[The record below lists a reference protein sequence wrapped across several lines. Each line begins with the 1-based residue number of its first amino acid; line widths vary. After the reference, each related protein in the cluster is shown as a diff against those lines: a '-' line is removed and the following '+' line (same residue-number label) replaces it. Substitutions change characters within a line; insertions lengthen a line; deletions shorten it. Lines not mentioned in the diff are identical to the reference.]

1 MKDLAWKVLARAV
14 AHPRVANW
22 LIRRSQRTP
31 YMHLPG
37 YMRRFWLF
45 NGYDHGTRV
54 KRFPRLP
61 SIRIHHIL
69 REDRAAHLHS
79 HPWDARTIIL
89 CGEYMERR
97 RDVDLTAEFGFDVDV
112 TYRRSPGDT
121 ASLTPTDLHHIT
133 SVSDGGAWT
142 LFITWA
148 DVGSWGFQV
157 DSKLIDR
164 HEYQGRE

>member
-14 AHPRVANW
+14 AHPLVANW

-37 YMRRFWLF
+37 YMRRFWIF
-45 NGYDHGTRV
+45 NGYDHETRV

-69 REDRAAHLHS
+69 REDRAAHLHD

-89 CGEYMERR
+89 DGWYIERR

-112 TYRRSPGDT
+112 MHRRQPGDT
-121 ASLTPTDLHHIT
+121 AALTTADFHHIDI
-133 SVSDGGAWT
+133 VSPGGVWT
-142 LFITWA
+142 MFITWA
-148 DVGSWGFQV
+148 DVGSWGFLV
-157 DSKLIDR
+157 DGKIVDR

>member
-45 NGYDHGTRV
+45 NGYDHETRV

-69 REDRAAHLHS
+69 REDRAAHLHD
-79 HPWDARTIIL
+79 HPFDARTIIL
-89 CGEYMERR
+89 DGWYIERR

-112 TYRRSPGDT
+112 MHLRLPGVT
-121 ASLTPTDLHHIT
+121 AALTTSDFHHID
-133 SVSDGGAWT
+133 SVSPGGAWT
-142 LFITWA
+142 MFITWA
-148 DVGSWGFQV
+148 DVGSWGFLV
-157 DSKLIDR
+157 DGKIVDR
-164 HEYQGRE
+164 KDYRGRS

>member
-1 MKDLAWKVLARAV
+1 MRDLAWKVLARAV

-31 YMHLPG
+31 YMHLHG

-45 NGYDHGTRV
+45 NGYDHETRV

-89 CGEYMERR
+89 DGWYIERR

-112 TYRRSPGDT
+112 MHHRQPGDT
-121 ASLTPTDLHHIT
+121 AALTPTDLHHIA
-133 SVSDGGAWT
+133 SVSDGGVWT
-142 LFITWA
+142 MFITWA

-157 DSKLIDR
+157 DGKIIDR
-164 HEYQGRE
+164 REYTGRV

>member
-31 YMHLPG
+31 YTHLPG
-37 YMRRFWLF
+37 YMRRFWVF
-45 NGYDHGTRV
+45 NGHDHETRV

-69 REDRAAHLHS
+69 REDVAAHLHD
-79 HPWDARTIIL
+79 HPFHARTIIL

-97 RDVDLTAEFGFDVDV
+97 LDTDLTAEFGFDVEMMH
-112 TYRRSPGDT
+112 RRRPGDT
-121 ASLTPTDLHHIT
+121 ASLSPDDWHHIY
-133 SVSDGGAWT
+133 SVSDGGVWT

-148 DVGSWGFQV
+148 YVGSWGFRVNGVMV
-157 DSKLIDR
+157 DR
-164 HEYQGRE
+164 REYKGRM